1 MSLISQ
7 WDRHSSLYNYEVLGT
22 INLLT
27 DLYLNSPRLTV
38 VSNFLFFKISQ
49 NSKQDF
55 IFVYFS
61 CVWYCILIIYFQ
73 NNLIS
78 DFLSEYIIKMCS
90 FFLGKL
96 LAATSQEAL
105 SLSCLN
111 PGWFF
116 PKIMKLQNSLFPIAI
131 EFNTYFNI
139 SSTFCL
145 VNWLIALEQATD
157 AV

>member
-7 WDRHSSLYNYEVLGT
+7 WDRHSSLFNYKVLGT

-38 VSNFLFFKISQ
+38 VSNFCFLKSLRILSKILFL
-49 NSKQDF
+49 F
-55 IFVYFS
+55 IFHI
-61 CVWYCILIIYFQ
+61 WYCILIIYFQ
-73 NNLIS
+73 NNLIF

-111 PGWFF
+111 PDCFF
-116 PKIMKLQNSLFPIAI
+116 PKIMKLRNSLFHIAI

-145 VNWLIALEQATD
+145 VNWLIALELATD